1 MKLSPMSLFT
11 YIFCFY
17 SNIFYSCHQI
27 SKATEPPCFT
37 ILPHKSSKC
46 IHFTRTA
53 SVCDPYQMRLGTRE
67 QMNANT
73 AFIDGSQIYGSTL
86 ELAKNLRDLSR
97 KYLIQ
102 NLINIYGLNN

>member
-1 MKLSPMSLFT
+1 
-11 YIFCFY
+11 
-17 SNIFYSCHQI
+17 
-27 SKATEPPCFT
+27 
-37 ILPHKSSKC
+37 
-46 IHFTRTA
+46 
-53 SVCDPYQMRLGTRE
+53 MRLGTRE